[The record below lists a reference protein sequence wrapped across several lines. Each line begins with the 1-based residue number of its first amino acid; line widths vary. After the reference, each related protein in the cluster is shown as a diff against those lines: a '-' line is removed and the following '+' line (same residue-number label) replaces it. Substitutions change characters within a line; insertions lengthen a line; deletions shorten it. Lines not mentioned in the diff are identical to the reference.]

1 MDRFNEYSLEELLLN
16 EDFRRK
22 VMNPQSEEALE
33 FREWLSLNFDKNHKF
48 RIAAEAIRAVQP
60 ESIPLSKKDQQDAVH
75 SILNLTSRRPKQIS
89 ARVFHFRFAAAAAT
103 ILLVAGWF
111 LVDHSPFEKD
121 KQKIAV
127 ENSKSQSEWRRNTG
141 QVSELIR
148 LSDGST
154 VVLRPGSSLRFPAAF
169 EPGYRKVELKGE
181 AFFEISR
188 DTLRPFY
195 VYANESV
202 TRVLGTSFNI
212 RAYQNESEIV
222 VKVHTGKVAVSHIA
236 TPSQPQDQ
244 QLTTFIE
251 PYQQLVMDRADA
263 EIKKTDIAPNE
274 LMSMPL
280 LADHPEHE
288 IPVGD
293 IFSELQRAYGV
304 IIAYDHQKMSACSI
318 MANID
323 HLHLMEKI
331 DAICIAMNA
340 TYRIEKGRIVIVGD
354 GC

>member
-1 MDRFNEYSLEELLLN
+1 MDRFNEYSLEELVLN

-22 VMNPQSEEALE
+22 VLYPHSAEALE
-33 FREWLSLNFDKNHKF
+33 FRGWLSSNFDKNHKF
-48 RIAAEAIRAVQP
+48 RIAAETIRAVQP
-60 ESIPLSKKDQQDAVH
+60 ESIPLSQKEQQDAVQ
-75 SILNLTSRRPKQIS
+75 SILNLTSRKPKHNS
-89 ARVFHFRFAAAAAT
+89 ASVFTFRFAAAAA
-103 ILLVAGWF
+103 ILLITGWF
-111 LVDHSPFEKD
+111 WLDHPPFEKD
-121 KQKIAV
+121 KQKISIA
-127 ENSKSQSEWRRNTG
+127 NSKPQTAWRRNTG
-141 QVSELIR
+141 PVSELIR

-154 VVLRPGSSLRFPAAF
+154 VVLRPGSSLRFPAVF

-181 AFFEISR
+181 AFFEISP

-236 TPSQPQDQ
+236 TSSLPKDQ

-263 EIKKTDIAPNE
+263 EIKKTDIAPNDM
-274 LMSMPL
+274 MSMPL

-304 IIAYDHQKMSACSI
+304 IIEYDHQKMSACSI

>member
-1 MDRFNEYSLEELLLN
+1 MDRFNEYSLEELVLH

-22 VMNPQSEEALE
+22 VLYPDSPEALE
-33 FREWLSLNFDKNHKF
+33 FREWISSNPDKNHKF
-48 RIAAEAIRAVQP
+48 WIAAETIRSVQP
-60 ESIPLSKKDQQDAVH
+60 KSIPLSVKEQDNAVQ
-75 SILNLTSRRPKQIS
+75 SILNLTSRKPQR
-89 ARVFHFRFAAAAAT
+89 HFSNIFTVRFVAAAASL
-103 ILLVAGWF
+103 LLVAGLFW
-111 LVDHSPFEKD
+111 LDQLPVLTRN
-121 KQKIAV
+121 QKI
-127 ENSKSQSEWRRNTG
+127 SMGQKSQNVWRQNTG
-141 QVSELIR
+141 TVSELIR

-154 VVLRPGSSLRFPAAF
+154 VVLRPGSSLKYPAVF
-169 EPGYRKVELKGE
+169 NPGFRKVELKGE

-212 RAYQNESEIV
+212 RAYQNESEII
-222 VKVHTGKVAVSHIA
+222 VKVHTGKVSVSQIA
-236 TPSQPQDQ
+236 TPSEQEDKQVVT
-244 QLTTFIE
+244 LIE
-251 PYQQLVMDRADA
+251 PYQQLVIDRTDA
-263 EIKKTDIAPNE
+263 EVTKTSLAADE

-280 LADHPEHE
+280 LTDNPEHE

-293 IFSELQRAYGV
+293 IFNELQRAYGV
-304 IIAYDHQKMSACSI
+304 VIEYDHRKMSACSI

-331 DAICIAMNA
+331 DAICLAMNA
-340 TYRIEKGRIVIVGD
+340 TYRIEKGRIVIFGN